1 MLQRT
6 PAHPQPVIF
15 MHGVQRHSDVAAI
28 LNFMYRGEVNVGE
41 GDIAAFLAIAEDLKV
56 RGLTR
61 EDLKDRLPPGIKASC
76 CSKRRGCRAED
87 GEDSDEEPAV
97 ASAAKKIKPEPH
109 STAPVV
115 MDMAVDQQ
123 SSAKKQHVVICEA
136 KGGGGGTS
144 TEDSAQKKHLF
155 SRASNVKTE
164 SGKVT
169 QTSNIFAGLIP
180 DHYVLSE

>member
-6 PAHPQPVIF
+6 PAHPQTVIF

-76 CSKRRGCRAED
+76 CSKRRGCRED
-87 GEDSDEEPAV
+87 GEDSDEDDEPG
-97 ASAAKKIKPEPH
+97 ASAAKKIKPEPA
-109 STAPVV
+109 STTAAVV
-115 MDMAVDQQ
+115 MDMAVEQQ
-123 SSAKKQHVVICEA
+123 SSTKKQHVVICEA
-136 KGGGGGTS
+136 KGGGTS
-144 TEDSAQKKHLF
+144 TEDSVQKKHLF
-155 SRASNVKTE
+155 SSRASNVKSE
-164 SGKVT
+164 SGGKVHIT
-169 QTSNIFAGLIP
+169 
-180 DHYVLSE
+180 

>member
-76 CSKRRGCRAED
+76 CSKRRGCRED
-87 GEDSDEEPAV
+87 GEDSDEDDEPG
-97 ASAAKKIKPEPH
+97 ASAAKKIKPEPA
-109 STAPVV
+109 STTPATAAVV
-115 MDMAVDQQ
+115 MDMAAEQQ

-136 KGGGGGTS
+136 KGHGGGTPS
-144 TEDSAQKKHLF
+144 EDSVQKKHLF
-155 SRASNVKTE
+155 SSRASNVKTE
-164 SGKVT
+164 SVKVVHIT
-169 QTSNIFAGLIP
+169 
-180 DHYVLSE
+180 